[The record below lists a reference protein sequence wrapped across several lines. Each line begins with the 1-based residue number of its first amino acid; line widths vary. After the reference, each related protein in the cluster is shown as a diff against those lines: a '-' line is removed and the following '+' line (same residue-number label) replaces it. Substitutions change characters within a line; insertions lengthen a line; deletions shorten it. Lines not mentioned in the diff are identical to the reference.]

1 MDAFCMPNTK
11 GSTRKVSDHDVIRLN
26 ALGYSLQYIS
36 EELNCHP
43 TTITLRLKQL
53 GIPPADTRRCFMED
67 VYQTITP
74 AQLEKLS
81 NKLGPHYSV
90 KDHVRNLLTMDLIKS

>member
-1 MDAFCMPNTK
+1 MDAAFMSNTQR
-11 GSTRKVSDHDVIRLN
+11 SSRKVSDADVVRLN

-43 TTITLRLKQL
+43 TTITIRLKNL

-74 AQLEKLS
+74 AMLEKLS

-90 KDHVRNLLTMDLIKS
+90 KDHVRNLLTMDLMKP